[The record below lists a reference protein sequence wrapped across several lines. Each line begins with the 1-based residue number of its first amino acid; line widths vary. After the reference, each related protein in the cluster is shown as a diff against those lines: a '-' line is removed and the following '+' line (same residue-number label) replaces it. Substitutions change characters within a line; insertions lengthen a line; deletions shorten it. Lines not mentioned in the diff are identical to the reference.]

1 MKSTASVRTC
11 LWFDGQGEEAARFYV
26 SLLPGSAIEGV
37 QRPTPDGPAFIVEFS
52 LAGAPYMILD
62 GGPKYSHTP
71 AASISVS
78 TGDQETTDRLWGALT
93 ADGGEESRCGWLVD
107 RFGVSWQIVPR
118 AGGRSSAGRCRPGGG
133 RAGASGDDADAQAGC
148 RRDGSGVSGRLT
160 TTRVA
165 ARRSDVTRDGPV
177 LPRVGPHAADA
188 DAVGHGAEPARACR
202 RSIR

>member
-1 MKSTASVRTC
+1 MTSNPRVRTC

-37 QRPTPDGPAFIVEFS
+37 QRPAPDGPALIVEFS
-52 LAGAPYMILD
+52 LAGAPYMILN
-62 GGPKYSHTP
+62 GGPQYTHTP

-78 TGDQETTDRLWGALT
+78 TADQETTDRLWAALT
-93 ADGGEESRCGWLVD
+93 ADGGRESRCGWLVD

-118 AGGRSSAGRCRPGGG
+118 AVGRLLSDCRPGGG
-133 RAGASGDDADAQAGC
+133 RAGASGVAANAEAGR

-160 TTRVA
+160 TNRIT
-165 ARRSDVTRDGPV
+165 ARRGGATEQ
-177 LPRVGPHAADA
+177 DA
-188 DAVGHGAEPARACR
+188 DALGHGAEPAHAFR